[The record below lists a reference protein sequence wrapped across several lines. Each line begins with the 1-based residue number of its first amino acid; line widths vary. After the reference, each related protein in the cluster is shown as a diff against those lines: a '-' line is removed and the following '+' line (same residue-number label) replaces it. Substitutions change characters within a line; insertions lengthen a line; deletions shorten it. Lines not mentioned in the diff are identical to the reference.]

1 MTERSNGTNEN
12 RRIGDLE
19 SPPDSGDGQESLPA
33 IDAGRQSP
41 VSHEAPPLDVDERE
55 PASDQIGTP
64 DVIELAES
72 TPVAGA
78 PAGDTPPGETG
89 PSRTTDLEPN
99 TEESGD
105 AIPPEAQE
113 VIDTRVDSGA
123 TAPLPTPPNVAPT
136 AQDYVE
142 TADAVPA
149 ADATTEASSG
159 AQPEGGSGATE
170 HEAPAPGF
178 LGGLAARLG
187 VGGDRT
193 QETATD
199 AGTAAQ
205 AGGRGNP
212 FDRVTQ
218 GLRSYLDPRLH
229 MFSTVP
235 HRWIAGAGLGL
246 ILVFLLINSGGLALI
261 VLSSLAPLLILV
273 TLTQHDV
280 FEKESNLV
288 VAGVVAVGAVAG
300 IALATLAAWVQ
311 GEQWFDT
318 GLLNYGAGGF
328 GGRFAERA
336 GSAPA
341 VVWLLVGLA
350 IPALALV
357 TFGGVPIALRRWPQ
371 FRNEV
376 MDGAILG
383 GACAAGF
390 SIGASIVYWWPMVGD
405 AGPLTSISDWTIS
418 VLGVALLRPIVT
430 TLCGTMIGAGVW
442 RYMIRQSLVV
452 VVPPAIGGIGGY
464 LLLTFGSIQ
473 LQASGIWSEFLW
485 TLLVLA
491 AVFILYRKVLDQA
504 VADDRRALGD
514 EQSRIVCP
522 ACHKVTPAGQF
533 CAHCGQALSLGSQVK
548 EPATPQA

>member
-1 MTERSNGTNEN
+1 MTERSNGTNED
-12 RRIGDLE
+12 RRNGNLE
-19 SPPDSGDGQESLPA
+19 SPPDSGDGQVALPA
-33 IDAGRQSP
+33 IDAGEQSP
-41 VSHEAPPLDVDERE
+41 VSHEAPPLDVDDRD
-55 PASDQIGTP
+55 PAADQIGTP

-72 TPVAGA
+72 TPEPGA
-78 PAGDTPPGETG
+78 PAGDTPAAETG
-89 PSRTTDLEPN
+89 PSRTTDLEQ
-99 TEESGD
+99 TAEESGD
-105 AIPPEAQE
+105 IDAAIPPEAQE

-123 TAPLPTPPNVAPT
+123 TVPLPTTPH
-136 AQDYVE
+136 DEVE
-142 TADAVPA
+142 PADAVPA
-149 ADATTEASSG
+149 ADATREAASGPEPEGISG
-159 AQPEGGSGATE
+159 APE

-187 VGGDRT
+187 LGGDRT
-193 QETATD
+193 QDRAAD
-199 AGTAAQ
+199 AGAIPP
-205 AGGRGNP
+205 AGGRVIP

-246 ILVFLLINSGGLALI
+246 ILVFLLVNSGGLALI

-288 VAGVVAVGAVAG
+288 IAGVVAVGAVAG

-405 AGPLTSISDWTIS
+405 AGPLTSVSDWTLS

-442 RYMIRQSLVV
+442 RYMIKQSLVV

>member
-12 RRIGDLE
+12 RRDGDQAA
-19 SPPDSGDGQESLPA
+19 PPDSGDEQDALPA
-33 IDAGRQSP
+33 IEPGDQSR
-41 VSHEAPPLDVDERE
+41 VTHEAPPLDVDERE
-55 PASDQIGTP
+55 SASNAGDTP

-72 TPVAGA
+72 TPDAAAPVEVA
-78 PAGDTPPGETG
+78 PAVEAG
-89 PSRTTDLEPN
+89 PSLETDVESLAG
-99 TEESGD
+99 ESGD
-105 AIPPEAQE
+105 VDAAIPPEARE
-113 VIDTRVDSGA
+113 VIDARVDSGA
-123 TAPLPTPPNVAPT
+123 TTPLPTPPNVAT
-136 AQDYVE
+136 SSQDYAE
-142 TADAVPA
+142 PADAVSA
-149 ADATTEASSG
+149 AGAIPETASS
-159 AQPEGGSGATE
+159 AQPEEASGDSEQA
-170 HEAPAPGF
+170 APTQGF
-178 LGGLAARLG
+178 MGGLAARVGL
-187 VGGDRT
+187 GGDHA
-193 QETATD
+193 QESATD
-199 AGTAAQ
+199 AGTAAPG
-205 AGGRGNP
+205 GGRGTP
-212 FDRVTQ
+212 FDRVAD
-218 GLRSYLDPRLH
+218 GIRSYLDPRLH
-229 MFSTVP
+229 MFSTIP
-235 HRWIAGAGLGL
+235 HRWIAGVGLVL
-246 ILVFLLINSGGLALI
+246 VLVFLLINSGGLALI

-288 VAGVVAVGAVAG
+288 IAGVAAGGAVAG
-300 IALATLAAWVQ
+300 IALAALASWVQ

-328 GGRFAERA
+328 GGRFAESA
-336 GSAPA
+336 GSAPV

-350 IPALALV
+350 IPALALL

-390 SIGASIVYWWPMVGD
+390 AIGSSIVYWWPMVGD
-405 AGPLTSISDWTIS
+405 AGPLTSVSDWTLA
-418 VLGVALLRPIVT
+418 VLGVALVRPVVT
-430 TLCGTMIGAGVW
+430 TLCGAMIGAGVW
-442 RYMIRQSLVV
+442 RYMIRQSLVA

-473 LQASGIWSEFLW
+473 LQASGIWTEFLW

-504 VADDRRALGD
+504 IADDRRALGD

-533 CAHCGQALSLGSQVK
+533 CAHCGEALS
-548 EPATPQA
+548 PA